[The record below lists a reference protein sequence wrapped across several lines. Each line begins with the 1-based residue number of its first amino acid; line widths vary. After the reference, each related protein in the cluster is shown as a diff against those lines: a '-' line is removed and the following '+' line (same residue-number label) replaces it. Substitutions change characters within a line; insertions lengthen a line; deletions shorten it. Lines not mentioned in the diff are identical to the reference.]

1 MEIIIA
7 FYINCPFSKNFVNFL
22 ARVNFWQINFRQF
35 YYQNEGQKDL
45 NQ

>member
-22 ARVNFWQINFRQF
+22 ARVNFWQALDNFIIKMRAK
-35 YYQNEGQKDL
+35 KDL

>member
-1 MEIIIA
+1 MEIIVA

-22 ARVNFWQINFRQF
+22 ARVNFWQTLDNFIIKMRAK
-35 YYQNEGQKDL
+35 KDL